1 MNYRKSCACFYDG
14 NDLYAAGGATAE
26 LDQLS
31 SVEKYDS
38 NSQRW
43 ELVDNLPKGNNN
55 ICRLFSRIFEKII
68 FNIYICNVLISRKI
82 FPHRFG
88 SVCDCCGSWNACKT
102 DA

>member
-1 MNYRKSCACFYDG
+1 MRVKILLNYRKSCACFYDG

-68 FNIYICNVLISRKI
+68 FNI
-82 FPHRFG
+82 FAMF
-88 SVCDCCGSWNACKT
+88 
-102 DA
+102 